1 MGQSIKESCFSLHR
15 YVLRGSSIVVLV
27 GLLAT
32 CSRTS
37 QPEMYNAFQARV
49 AMEIE
54 EMPLA
59 KFLVQESH
67 INTEIDLIKALL
79 IKERQANIELGRSV
93 EFLKRE
99 ISYNLRAEL

>member
-1 MGQSIKESCFSLHR
+1 MGLSIKESCFSLYR
-15 YVLRGSSIVVLV
+15 YVLKGSFIVVLV

-32 CSRTS
+32 CSRTPP
-37 QPEMYNAFQARV
+37 PEMYNALQARV

-59 KFLVQESH
+59 MFLVQESQ
-67 INTEIDLIKALL
+67 INAEIASIKALL